1 MGNKSGYYKYLR
13 KKKLEENSQKMFP
26 ELYKAKIERAKI
38 ICTIASIIASC
49 ALLTLILLLFN

>member
-13 KKKLEENSQKMFP
+13 QKKLSDNSQRMFP
-26 ELYKAKIERAKI
+26 ELYKAKIRRAKI

-49 ALLTLILLLFN
+49 ALLTIILLIL

>member
-13 KKKLEENSQKMFP
+13 QKKLSDNSQRMFP
-26 ELYKAKIERAKI
+26 EIYKAKIRRAKI

-49 ALLTLILLLFN
+49 ALLTLILLIL

>member
-26 ELYKAKIERAKI
+26 ELYKAKIKRAKI

>member
-13 KKKLEENSQKMFP
+13 QKKLSDNSQRMFP
-26 ELYKAKIERAKI
+26 ELYKAKIRRAKI

-49 ALLTLILLLFN
+49 ALLTLILLIL

>member
-13 KKKLEENSQKMFP
+13 QKKLSDNSRRMFP
-26 ELYKAKIERAKI
+26 DHYKAKIKKAKI

-49 ALLTLILLLFN
+49 ALLTLILLIL